1 MADFLQDLA
10 GDPHSREPRAIAPFS
25 SPKRD
30 RRPLRV
36 LLLGTREDVTETI
49 KNLHQRG
56 FAAAGDWSKPVACP
70 SCGERVSQMLP
81 HLPAGSMVSIL
92 TKYLSQE

>member
-1 MADFLQDLA
+1 MADFLQDLVS
-10 GDPHSREPRAIAPFS
+10 DRPHQPQATTS
-25 SPKRD
+25 SPSPSSS

-56 FAAAGDWSKPVACP
+56 FAPAGDWSKPVACP
-70 SCGERVSQMLP
+70 SCGEKVNQMLP
-81 HLPAGSMVSIL
+81 HLPVGSVVSIL
-92 TKYLSQE
+92 TKHLNQG

>member
-1 MADFLQDLA
+1 MADFLQDYSHTTQVGA
-10 GDPHSREPRAIAPFS
+10 S
-25 SPKRD
+25 SPSPS

-56 FAAAGDWSKPVACP
+56 FASAGDWSKPVACP
-70 SCGERVSQMLP
+70 SCGEKVSQMLP

-92 TKYLSQE
+92 TKYLNQG